1 MKILEINNASHI
13 GISDLVQAVE
23 SGESIS
29 IAKQGKEV
37 AQSLPAQEI
46 QRLWEEQ
53 NDLMDAVLIL
63 SRMLNDTGD
72 RLELQEVINRLGFDV
87 AELESEI

>member
-13 GISDLVQAVE
+13 GISDFVQAVE

-37 AQSLPAQEI
+37 AQSLPAQKI

-72 RLELQEVINRLGFDV
+72 RMELQEVIDRLGFDV

>member
-13 GISDLVQAVE
+13 GISELVQAVE

-37 AQSLPAQEI
+37 AQLLPAQET
-46 QRLWEEQ
+46 QRLREEQ

-72 RLELQEVINRLGFDV
+72 RMELQEVIDRLGFDV